1 MRTYIYLMLLLVP
14 FSLKAQQNIDI
25 SKWFAYK
32 VYMSG
37 VNDQKSSDYVSRT
50 LEKNQFAVMASFDIK
65 NGYGYLMVEAAY
77 MINEIEKYI
86 NNTMYGIRLENYEML
101 ELTPDLFM
109 DAYYFRGNVPIEN
122 KSKELPQFIQFGPY
136 TQFSND
142 IYGFVKKYWIEKY
155 PEAYKAMFKPSPL
168 TPEQIEEQ
176 NQKLNRKN

>member
-1 MRTYIYLMLLLVP
+1 MRTYIYLLLLFVSL
-14 FSLKAQQNIDI
+14 SLKAQQNIDI

-37 VNDQKSSDYVSRT
+37 VNDRKTSDYVART

-65 NGYGYLMVEAAY
+65 GAQGYIIVEAAY

-86 NNTMYGIRLENYEML
+86 NNTMLGVHLENYEMV
-101 ELTPDLFM
+101 ELTPDLLM
-109 DAYYFRGNVPIEN
+109 DAYYLRGNVSIEN

-136 TQFSND
+136 TQFSNSMYD
-142 IYGFVKKYWIEKY
+142 IVKKHWIQKY
-155 PEAYKAMFKPSPL
+155 PEAYRAMFKPSPL